1 MLRNCVIGETELSVN
16 SGPIV
21 ITTPGY
27 PNAYTV
33 SEECSNKITINSDI
47 LIRQISVVDRQSPGL
62 NAYLCETLQMVEVH
76 IQPGIKSCPRVS
88 SIANYPQ
95 VASFTFIF
103 QPSLNPIRG
112 ILFEVTAGE
121 INIILQSST

>member
-1 MLRNCVIGETELSVN
+1 M
-16 SGPIV
+16 

-27 PNAYTV
+27 PNVYNV
-33 SEECSNKITINSDI
+33 SEECSNKILMNSDI

-76 IQPGIKSCPRVS
+76 IQPSTSIRSCPRVS
-88 SIANYPQ
+88 STASYPQ
-95 VASFTFIF
+95 VASFTFYF
-103 QPSLNPIRG
+103 HSFLNPIRG

-121 INIILQSST
+121 INIILQNST